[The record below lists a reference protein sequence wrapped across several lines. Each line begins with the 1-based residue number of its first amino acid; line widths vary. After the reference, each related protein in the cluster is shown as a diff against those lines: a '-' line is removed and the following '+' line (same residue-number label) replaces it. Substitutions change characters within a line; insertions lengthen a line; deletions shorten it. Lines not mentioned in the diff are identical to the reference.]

1 MYSAFAVWDT
11 LNSHRVASPLERW
24 EAPDHPQ
31 GFLPQNWGETELN
44 RSVTYESI
52 CSGHHHIVRVDIS
65 GAANKPIAG
74 LKTKPE
80 QPDEEATYKEKL
92 DLQLRKDRCFTLI
105 YTNIS
110 SDLKNL
116 ITETTDGV
124 AAWKI
129 LKDHFEPVTK
139 ARVIQLLDQFFGTKY
154 QPGEDVG
161 ILISRVKT
169 AATRLQEAGHKL
181 DDLYIGF
188 QLIRWLPQEF
198 QSTVQ
203 QIYRWKEEDFR
214 VVKIEAE
221 LILEANRLQLM
232 KQDLEKAENA
242 YLSSFTSKK
251 LKTLPGAT
259 AAAHGDPNGKND
271 YQKKGGKVFNCK
283 TIKNVKQSIKTIGPC
298 YVCNKYGHLKVNC
311 KEKKSLQK
319 SPSTVNETFN
329 TEFNINLR
337 FCEAECSLLK
347 LDKQLVTSCILFEEN
362 SDKGVW
368 VIDTAATSHFCND
381 KSLFLDLKPIT
392 NMKMSL
398 ATEDKSCPVEGI
410 GTLRF
415 RVKYKGSFHEI
426 TLTDVL
432 FNPKLRRNL
441 LSGSRLESKGAHFVG
456 TKGKINVFNKDWI
469 KLFSATRHENLYFFK
484 PDHYIIPKSK
494 EIRFF
499 SDVTAETKN
508 GSIEIWHQRFC
519 HVNNDYLVKT
529 SKNDSV
535 KGLPRLT
542 DNGKTH
548 CIPCKLTKSKRVSF
562 KKTGAVRSK
571 RPLELLHMDLCGP
584 MPTESQGGNK
594 YFLSIIDD
602 YSRKV
607 TVFPIRNKSDVF
619 HTFIRF
625 QKRAERFLSKKV
637 IAVRTDGGLEF
648 CNKDMDNFLTEL
660 GIKHEVTNSYTPEMN
675 GVAERFNLTALDGI
689 KTLLKSSE
697 VPHKFWGEALLCF
710 AYTWNRICHKDSN
723 KTPFEKYSG
732 RKPSELHLKP
742 FGCLAYAGVPKQI
755 RKKFDMR
762 AKMGIMMGYAQRT
775 KGYRIWLINE
785 NKLVET
791 IYVRFDEN
799 KRGINFRQK
808 VNSNLVYNL
817 NLPDYYDD
825 EDDFDIVKDSL
836 TSRLVLKTST
846 ETPSTSEKPDVSFD
860 NHSFIPCTE
869 VKWIRNIGRKVTGSN
884 VYYSIEGEATRLKS
898 YNEIERYCKRHNI
911 EYDPSLFNFRKDNT
925 ESQGI
930 SDLSE
935 QQEALMVEVTIPNC
949 YKQSI
954 RSRDASKWHDAMDK
968 EINVMMERKVWDLV
982 DHPDNIKILENRWVY
997 TIKYDENNK
1006 IVRYKARLVARGN
1019 TQLRGE
1025 SFDEVFSP
1033 VINFTIK
1040 NFDLKIMGK
1049 TKKLLGIEFE
1059 EIGNSLF
1066 IHQRSYIR
1074 RLCEIYEKYK
1084 YPVSSLPISKGQVLA
1099 KLDSPKTS
1107 EGTLTV
1113 PYSNLIGSLSF
1124 IAIRTRPKIMYAVN
1138 VLSQIQAN
1146 PGIKHWNCFL
1156 RLLGYLKYTQ
1166 EYKLELSK
1174 VKSLKLRC
1182 YSDSDFATNRDD
1194 RVSMGGFITFI
1205 DETPAAFKKKS
1216 VSLSTMEAEYVS
1228 LTEAA
1233 KEFIWLK
1240 NLINNKSLNL
1250 ELSENVMFCDNQA
1263 AISFSK
1269 SPVENYR
1276 TKHIDVRYHFLRNLI
1291 YDKVFQIKNIGTK
1304 NNLADIFTK
1313 PMESSPTNEQ
1323 RKEDNENQDQRLVA
1337 HFIEKIV

>member
-1 MYSAFAVWDT
+1 MNSVAST
-11 LNSHRVASPLERW
+11 LNRVTDMEFNNQISVLTQNNWNTWKHDMQVLLMHYGCWQFIIQTKLER
-24 EAPDHPQ
+24 
-31 GFLPQNWGETELN
+31 
-44 RSVTYESI
+44 
-52 CSGHHHIVRVDIS
+52 
-65 GAANKPIAG
+65 
-74 LKTKPE
+74 
-80 QPDEEATYKEKL
+80 PDEEATYKEKL
-92 DLQLRKDRCFTLI
+92 DLQLRKDRCYTLI

-110 SDLKNL
+110 SYLKNL

-129 LKDHFEPVTK
+129 LKDHFEPVTR
-139 ARVIQLLDQFFGTKY
+139 AIVIQLLDQFFGTKY

-161 ILISRVKT
+161 IFISRVKT

-251 LKTLPGAT
+251 SKTLPGAT

-319 SPSTVNETFN
+319 SPSNVNETFITHN

-337 FCEAECSLLK
+337 FCEAECSLLE

-456 TKGKINVFNKDWI
+456 TK
-469 KLFSATRHENLYFFK
+469 
-484 PDHYIIPKSK
+484 
-494 EIRFF
+494 
-499 SDVTAETKN
+499 
-508 GSIEIWHQRFC
+508 
-519 HVNNDYLVKT
+519 
-529 SKNDSV
+529 
-535 KGLPRLT
+535 
-542 DNGKTH
+542 
-548 CIPCKLTKSKRVSF
+548 
-562 KKTGAVRSK
+562 
-571 RPLELLHMDLCGP
+571 
-584 MPTESQGGNK
+584 
-594 YFLSIIDD
+594 
-602 YSRKV
+602 
-607 TVFPIRNKSDVF
+607 
-619 HTFIRF
+619 
-625 QKRAERFLSKKV
+625 
-637 IAVRTDGGLEF
+637 
-648 CNKDMDNFLTEL
+648 
-660 GIKHEVTNSYTPEMN
+660 
-675 GVAERFNLTALDGI
+675 DGI

-710 AYTWNRICHKDSN
+710 TYAWNRICHKDSN

-732 RKPSELHLKP
+732 RKPLVLHLKP

-755 RKKFDMR
+755 RKKFDMH

-775 KGYRIWLINE
+775 KGYRVWLIDG

-791 IYVRFDEN
+791 INVRYIFDEN

-808 VNSNLVYNL
+808 VNSNLGYNL

-825 EDDFDIVKDSL
+825 EDDFDRVKDSL
-836 TSRLVLKTST
+836 TSRLVSKTST
-846 ETPSTSEKPDVSFD
+846 EMPSTSEKPGVSSD
-860 NHSFIPCTE
+860 NHSLIPCTE

-898 YNEIERYCKRHNI
+898 FNEIERYCKRHNI

-925 ESQGI
+925 ESQGF

-949 YKQSI
+949 YKQAI
-954 RSRDASKWHDAMDK
+954 RSRDASKWHDAMNK
-968 EINVMMERKVWDLV
+968 EIKVMMERKVWDLV
-982 DHPDNIKILENRWVY
+982 DHPDNIKILENHWVY
-997 TIKYDENNK
+997 TIKYDEK
-1006 IVRYKARLVARGN
+1006 
-1019 TQLRGE
+1019 
-1025 SFDEVFSP
+1025 
-1033 VINFTIK
+1033 
-1040 NFDLKIMGK
+1040 
-1049 TKKLLGIEFE
+1049 
-1059 EIGNSLF
+1059 
-1066 IHQRSYIR
+1066 
-1074 RLCEIYEKYK
+1074 
-1084 YPVSSLPISKGQVLA
+1084 
-1099 KLDSPKTS
+1099 
-1107 EGTLTV
+1107 
-1113 PYSNLIGSLSF
+1113 
-1124 IAIRTRPKIMYAVN
+1124 
-1138 VLSQIQAN
+1138 
-1146 PGIKHWNCFL
+1146 
-1156 RLLGYLKYTQ
+1156 
-1166 EYKLELSK
+1166 
-1174 VKSLKLRC
+1174 
-1182 YSDSDFATNRDD
+1182 
-1194 RVSMGGFITFI
+1194 
-1205 DETPAAFKKKS
+1205 
-1216 VSLSTMEAEYVS
+1216 
-1228 LTEAA
+1228 
-1233 KEFIWLK
+1233 
-1240 NLINNKSLNL
+1240 
-1250 ELSENVMFCDNQA
+1250 
-1263 AISFSK
+1263 
-1269 SPVENYR
+1269 
-1276 TKHIDVRYHFLRNLI
+1276 
-1291 YDKVFQIKNIGTK
+1291 
-1304 NNLADIFTK
+1304 
-1313 PMESSPTNEQ
+1313 
-1323 RKEDNENQDQRLVA
+1323 
-1337 HFIEKIV
+1337 